1 MQSSDLIEQRQYAEK
16 ILSACNFRPFT
27 LDLVKGVLRVSK
39 GKTLMAAKLCKIMQ
53 WPMIVETL
61 PSKK

>member
-1 MQSSDLIEQRQYAEK
+1 
-16 ILSACNFRPFT
+16 
-27 LDLVKGVLRVSK
+27 LVKGVLRVSK
-39 GKTLMAAKLCKIMQ
+39 GKTLMAAKLCKIME